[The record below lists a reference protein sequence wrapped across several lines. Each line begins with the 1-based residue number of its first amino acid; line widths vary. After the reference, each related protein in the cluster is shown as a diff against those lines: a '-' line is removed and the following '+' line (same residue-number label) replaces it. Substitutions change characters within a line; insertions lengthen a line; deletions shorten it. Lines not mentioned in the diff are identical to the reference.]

1 MTADLKDDAP
11 DDVGD
16 LGDLDGR
23 HARRQRN
30 RDAVV
35 DAIIELHREGNLD
48 PSSVEIAERA
58 GLSARSIFRYFDD
71 RDDLYHAAFER
82 QQERV
87 KSLLSIDVAAGASLE
102 DRIAAVV
109 EQRLR
114 LFDAVGQTAFATRL
128 RAPFQPVI
136 AANLAQGRAFFRSQL
151 KKTFSPEFTAM
162 PAGNA
167 GALLAAMDVLCSYE
181 SYHLL
186 RHDQSLS
193 RARTAAALTTALTA
207 MLGGQHP

>member
-1 MTADLKDDAP
+1 MTADLH
-11 DDVGD
+11 DDVLD
-16 LGDLDGR
+16 DSADLDGR

-71 RDDLYHAAFER
+71 RDDLYRAAFER

-87 KSLLSIDVAAGASLE
+87 QPLLPIEVAAGAPLE

-114 LFDAVGQTAFATRL
+114 LFDAVGQTAFASRL

-136 AANLAQGRAFFRSQL
+136 AENLSQGRAFFRSQL
-151 KKTFSPEFTAM
+151 KKAFASELTAM
-162 PAGNA
+162 PAAQA
-167 GALLAAMDVLCSYE
+167 GALLAAIDVLCSYE
-181 SYHLL
+181 SYHLM

-193 RARTAAALTTALTA
+193 RARTAAALTTALTT
-207 MLGGQHP
+207 MLGGQTP